1 MDNEATK
8 SFNQSTPPTPP
19 QPEMEEKKSS
29 GNASRAA
36 FAAAGVAAGVGAA
49 MAGQKAYEAF
59 VEGDEEAN
67 QAPQQEQAQ
76 AAPKAA
82 PAEAAP
88 KAAPAEEAP
97 KAEVTQPEEVHQVEE
112 VHQHKAA
119 VQQQEVADDDVRVVG
134 VGITDNGQGG
144 VATIIGVQNDED
156 SALLVDFETD
166 GRVDALI
173 HDDNQDGQIEGNE
186 IHDVSGDNLST
197 EQMVASYVEDAQN
210 NGEVATVV
218 NLSTG
223 ERFALNSNP
232 GDDNIYPSHSGDG
245 ADADADA
252 DDYQP
257 VADPEPVPEDV
268 DPGFTDCSDATVD
281 FVESDS
287 ATFDA

>member
-8 SFNQSTPPTPP
+8 SFNQSIPPTSP

-59 VEGDEEAN
+59 VDGDEEAN

-82 PAEAAP
+82 PEEAAP

-97 KAEVTQPEEVHQVEE
+97 KAEATQPEEVHQVEE
-112 VHQHKAA
+112 VHQHKAN

-166 GRVDALI
+166 GRVDALV

-223 ERFALNSNP
+223 ERFALNTNP
-232 GDDNIYPSHSGDG
+232 GDDNIYASQSGDG
-245 ADADADA
+245 A

>member
-1 MDNEATK
+1 MI
-8 SFNQSTPPTPP
+8 
-19 QPEMEEKKSS
+19 
-29 GNASRAA
+29 
-36 FAAAGVAAGVGAA
+36 AGVDIGGTAIKFGIVDDEGKLVYQTSVPSILRDPQATL
-49 MAGQKAYEAF
+49 GQI
-59 VEGDEEAN
+59 EGLIR
-67 QAPQQEQAQ
+67 
-76 AAPKAA
+76 
-82 PAEAAP
+82 
-88 KAAPAEEAP
+88 EAP
-97 KAEVTQPEEVHQVEE
+97 YPVHM
-112 VHQHKAA
+112 
-119 VQQQEVADDDVRVVG
+119 VG

-186 IHDVSGDNLST
+186 IHDVSGENLST
-197 EQMVASYVEDAQN
+197 DQVVASYVEDAQN

-223 ERFALNSNP
+223 ERFALNTNP
-232 GDDNIYPSHSGDG
+232 GDDNIYASQSGDG
-245 ADADADA
+245 A

>member
-19 QPEMEEKKSS
+19 QPEIEEKKSS

-59 VEGDEEAN
+59 VDGDEEAN
-67 QAPQQEQAQ
+67 QAPQQEQAQAQAQ

-97 KAEVTQPEEVHQVEE
+97 KAEATQPEEVHQVEE
-112 VHQHKAA
+112 VHQHKSA

-144 VATIIGVQNDED
+144 VATIIGVQNNED

-166 GRVDALI
+166 GRVDAFI

-223 ERFALNSNP
+223 ERFALNTNP
-232 GDDNIYPSHSGDG
+232 GDDNIYASQSGY
-245 ADADADA
+245 DA

-268 DPGFTDCSDATVD
+268 DPGFADCSDATVD

>member
-1 MDNEATK
+1 
-8 SFNQSTPPTPP
+8 
-19 QPEMEEKKSS
+19 MEEKKSS

-36 FAAAGVAAGVGAA
+36 FAAAGVAVGVGAA

-97 KAEVTQPEEVHQVEE
+97 KAEATQPEEVHQVEE

-166 GRVDALI
+166 GRVDAFV

-223 ERFALNSNP
+223 ERFALNTNP
-232 GDDNIYPSHSGDG
+232 GDDNIYASQSGDG
-245 ADADADA
+245 A

-268 DPGFTDCSDATVD
+268 DPGFADCSDATVD

>member
-88 KAAPAEEAP
+88 KVAPAEETP
-97 KAEVTQPEEVHQVEE
+97 KAEATQPEEVHQVEE
-112 VHQHKAA
+112 VHQHKSA

-134 VGITDNGQGG
+134 VGITENGQGG

-166 GRVDALI
+166 GRVDALV

-197 EQMVASYVEDAQN
+197 EQMVASDVEDAQN

-232 GDDNIYPSHSGDG
+232 GDDNIYPSQSGDG
-245 ADADADA
+245 A

>member
-8 SFNQSTPPTPP
+8 SFNQSTPPTHP

-67 QAPQQEQAQ
+67 QASQQEQAQ

-82 PAEAAP
+82 PAE
-88 KAAPAEEAP
+88 EDP
-97 KAEVTQPEEVHQVEE
+97 KAEATQPEEVHQVEE

-166 GRVDALI
+166 GRVDAFI

-186 IHDVSGDNLST
+186 IHDVSGENLST

-223 ERFALNSNP
+223 ERFALNTNP
-232 GDDNIYPSHSGDG
+232 GDDNIYASQSGDG
-245 ADADADA
+245 A

-281 FVESDS
+281 FVESDP

>member
-82 PAEAAP
+82 PAEEAP
-88 KAAPAEEAP
+88 KVAPAEEPP
-97 KAEVTQPEEVHQVEE
+97 KAEATQPEEVHQVEE

-166 GRVDALI
+166 GRVDAFI

-245 ADADADA
+245 AD
-252 DDYQP
+252 DYQP

-268 DPGFTDCSDATVD
+268 DPGFTDCSDDTVD

>member
-19 QPEMEEKKSS
+19 QPEIEEKKSS

-88 KAAPAEEAP
+88 KTAPAEEAP
-97 KAEVTQPEEVHQVEE
+97 KAEATQPEEVHQVEE

-166 GRVDALI
+166 GRVDALV

-245 ADADADA
+245 AD
-252 DDYQP
+252 DYQP
-257 VADPEPVPEDV
+257 VADQEPVPEDV

>member
-1 MDNEATK
+1 
-8 SFNQSTPPTPP
+8 
-19 QPEMEEKKSS
+19 MEEKKSS

-88 KAAPAEEAP
+88 KVAPAEETP
-97 KAEVTQPEEVHQVEE
+97 KAEATQPEEVHQVEE
-112 VHQHKAA
+112 VHQHKSA

-134 VGITDNGQGG
+134 VGITENGHGG

-245 ADADADA
+245 AD
-252 DDYQP
+252 DYQP
-257 VADPEPVPEDV
+257 VADQEPVPEDV

>member
-8 SFNQSTPPTPP
+8 SFNQSTPPTSP

-144 VATIIGVQNDED
+144 VTTIIGVQNDED

-186 IHDVSGDNLST
+186 IRDVSGDNLST

-245 ADADADA
+245 ADADAD
-252 DDYQP
+252 DYQP

>member
-19 QPEMEEKKSS
+19 QPEIEEKKSS

-76 AAPKAA
+76 AQ
-82 PAEAAP
+82 AAP
-88 KAAPAEEAP
+88 KAAPAEEDPKVAPAEETP
-97 KAEVTQPEEVHQVEE
+97 KAEATQPEEVHQVEE

-166 GRVDALI
+166 GRVDAFI

-197 EQMVASYVEDAQN
+197 EQMVASFVEDAQN

-223 ERFALNSNP
+223 ERFALNTNP
-232 GDDNIYPSHSGDG
+232 GDDNIYASQSGDG
-245 ADADADA
+245 A

-268 DPGFTDCSDATVD
+268 DPGFADCSDATVD

>member
-8 SFNQSTPPTPP
+8 SFNQPTPPTPP
-19 QPEMEEKKSS
+19 QPEIEEKKSS

-76 AAPKAA
+76 AQ
-82 PAEAAP
+82 AAP

-97 KAEVTQPEEVHQVEE
+97 KVAPAEETPKAEATQPEEVHQVEE

-166 GRVDALI
+166 GRVDAFI

-223 ERFALNSNP
+223 ERFALNTNP
-232 GDDNIYPSHSGDG
+232 GDDNIYASQSGDG
-245 ADADADA
+245 A

-268 DPGFTDCSDATVD
+268 DPGFTDCSDDTVD

>member
-49 MAGQKAYEAF
+49 MAGQNAYEAF

-76 AAPKAA
+76 AQ
-82 PAEAAP
+82 AAP

-97 KAEVTQPEEVHQVEE
+97 KVAPAEETPKAEATQPEEVHQVEE
-112 VHQHKAA
+112 VHQHKAN

-166 GRVDALI
+166 GRVDAFI
-173 HDDNQDGQIEGNE
+173 HDDNQDGQIEDNE
-186 IHDVSGDNLST
+186 IHDVSGENLST
-197 EQMVASYVEDAQN
+197 EKVVASYVEDAQN

-223 ERFALNSNP
+223 ERFALNTNP
-232 GDDNIYPSHSGDG
+232 GDDNIYASQSGDG
-245 ADADADA
+245 A

-268 DPGFTDCSDATVD
+268 DPGFTDCSDDTVD

>member
-59 VEGDEEAN
+59 VDGDEEAN

-97 KAEVTQPEEVHQVEE
+97 NAEATQPEEVHQVEE
-112 VHQHKAA
+112 VHQHKSA

-134 VGITDNGQGG
+134 VGITENGQGG

-166 GRVDALI
+166 GRVDALV

-223 ERFALNSNP
+223 ERFALNTNP
-232 GDDNIYPSHSGDG
+232 GDDNIYASQSGDG
-245 ADADADA
+245 A

>member
-82 PAEAAP
+82 PAE
-88 KAAPAEEAP
+88 EAP
-97 KAEVTQPEEVHQVEE
+97 KAETTQPEEVHQVEE

-144 VATIIGVQNDED
+144 VTTIIGVQNDED

-166 GRVDALI
+166 G
-173 HDDNQDGQIEGNE
+173 
-186 IHDVSGDNLST
+186 
-197 EQMVASYVEDAQN
+197 
-210 NGEVATVV
+210 
-218 NLSTG
+218 
-223 ERFALNSNP
+223 NP
-232 GDDNIYPSHSGDG
+232 GDDNIYASQSGDG
-245 ADADADA
+245 AD
-252 DDYQP
+252 DYQQ

>member
-97 KAEVTQPEEVHQVEE
+97 KAEATQPEEVHQVEE

-166 GRVDALI
+166 GRVDAFI

-223 ERFALNSNP
+223 ERFALNTNP
-232 GDDNIYPSHSGDG
+232 GDDNIYASQSGDG
-245 ADADADA
+245 AD
-252 DDYQP
+252 DYQP
-257 VADPEPVPEDV
+257 MADPEPVPEDV
-268 DPGFTDCSDATVD
+268 DPGFTDYSDATDATVD

>member
-59 VEGDEEAN
+59 VDGDEEAN

-97 KAEVTQPEEVHQVEE
+97 KAEATQPEEVHQVEE
-112 VHQHKAA
+112 VHQHKAN

-166 GRVDALI
+166 GRVDALV

-223 ERFALNSNP
+223 ERFALNTNP
-232 GDDNIYPSHSGDG
+232 GDDNIYASHSGDG
-245 ADADADA
+245 ADA
-252 DDYQP
+252 YQP

-268 DPGFTDCSDATVD
+268 DPGFADCSDATVD

>member
-1 MDNEATK
+1 M
-8 SFNQSTPPTPP
+8 
-19 QPEMEEKKSS
+19 
-29 GNASRAA
+29 
-36 FAAAGVAAGVGAA
+36 
-49 MAGQKAYEAF
+49 
-59 VEGDEEAN
+59 
-67 QAPQQEQAQ
+67 
-76 AAPKAA
+76 
-82 PAEAAP
+82 
-88 KAAPAEEAP
+88 
-97 KAEVTQPEEVHQVEE
+97 HQVEE

-166 GRVDALI
+166 GRVDAFI

-186 IHDVSGDNLST
+186 IHDVSGENLST
-197 EQMVASYVEDAQN
+197 EKVVASYVEDAQN

-223 ERFALNSNP
+223 ERFALNTNP
-232 GDDNIYPSHSGDG
+232 GDDNIYASHSGDG
-245 ADADADA
+245 A

-281 FVESDS
+281 FVESDP

>member
-97 KAEVTQPEEVHQVEE
+97 KAEATQPEEVHQVEE
-112 VHQHKAA
+112 VHQHKAN

-166 GRVDALI
+166 GRVDALV

-223 ERFALNSNP
+223 ERFALNTNP
-232 GDDNIYPSHSGDG
+232 GDDNIYASQSGDG
-245 ADADADA
+245 A

-257 VADPEPVPEDV
+257 VADQEPVPEDV

>member
-8 SFNQSTPPTPP
+8 SFNQSIPPTSP

-59 VEGDEEAN
+59 VDGDEEAN

-97 KAEVTQPEEVHQVEE
+97 KAEATQPEEVHQVEE
-112 VHQHKAA
+112 VHQHKAN

-166 GRVDALI
+166 GRVDALV

-223 ERFALNSNP
+223 ERFALNTNP
-232 GDDNIYPSHSGDG
+232 GDDNIYASQSGDG
-245 ADADADA
+245 A

-268 DPGFTDCSDATVD
+268 DPGFADCSDATVD

>member
-76 AAPKAA
+76 AQAAPKAA

-88 KAAPAEEAP
+88 KVAPAEETP
-97 KAEVTQPEEVHQVEE
+97 KAEATQPEEVHQVEE

-166 GRVDALI
+166 GRVDAFI

-197 EQMVASYVEDAQN
+197 EQVVASYVEDAQN

-223 ERFALNSNP
+223 ERFALNTNP
-232 GDDNIYPSHSGDG
+232 GDDNIYASQSGDG
-245 ADADADA
+245 A

-268 DPGFTDCSDATVD
+268 DPGSTDCSDDTVD

>member
-1 MDNEATK
+1 
-8 SFNQSTPPTPP
+8 
-19 QPEMEEKKSS
+19 MEEKKSS

-88 KAAPAEEAP
+88 KVAPAEETP
-97 KAEVTQPEEVHQVEE
+97 KAEATQPEEVHQVEE
-112 VHQHKAA
+112 VHQHKSA

-134 VGITDNGQGG
+134 VGITENGQGG

-166 GRVDALI
+166 GRVDALV

-245 ADADADA
+245 ADAD
-252 DDYQP
+252 DYQP

-268 DPGFTDCSDATVD
+268 DPGFADCSDATVD

>member
-76 AAPKAA
+76 AQ
-82 PAEAAP
+82 AAP

-97 KAEVTQPEEVHQVEE
+97 KVAPAEETPKAEATQPEEVHQVEE

-166 GRVDALI
+166 GRVDALV

-197 EQMVASYVEDAQN
+197 EQMVTSYVEDAQN

-245 ADADADA
+245 ADADAD
-252 DDYQP
+252 DYQP

>member
-1 MDNEATK
+1 
-8 SFNQSTPPTPP
+8 
-19 QPEMEEKKSS
+19 MEEKKSS

-88 KAAPAEEAP
+88 KVAPAEETP
-97 KAEVTQPEEVHQVEE
+97 KAEATQPEEVHQVEE
-112 VHQHKAA
+112 VHQHKSA

-134 VGITDNGQGG
+134 VGITENGQGG

-197 EQMVASYVEDAQN
+197 EQMVTSYVEDAQN

-245 ADADADA
+245 ADADAD
-252 DDYQP
+252 DYQP

-268 DPGFTDCSDATVD
+268 DPGFADCSDATVD

>member
-8 SFNQSTPPTPP
+8 SFNQSTPPTPPTPP

-29 GNASRAA
+29 GNASRVA

-82 PAEAAP
+82 PAE
-88 KAAPAEEAP
+88 EAP
-97 KAEVTQPEEVHQVEE
+97 KAEATQPEEVHQVEE

-166 GRVDALI
+166 GRVDAFI

-186 IHDVSGDNLST
+186 IHDVSGENLST

-223 ERFALNSNP
+223 ERFALNTNP
-232 GDDNIYPSHSGDG
+232 GDDNIYASHSGDG
-245 ADADADA
+245 A

-268 DPGFTDCSDATVD
+268 DPGFADCSDATVD

>member
-19 QPEMEEKKSS
+19 QPEIEEKKSS

-82 PAEAAP
+82 PAEEAP
-88 KAAPAEEAP
+88 KVAPAEETP
-97 KAEVTQPEEVHQVEE
+97 KAEATQPEEVHQVEE

-166 GRVDALI
+166 GRVDALV

-223 ERFALNSNP
+223 ERFALNTNP
-232 GDDNIYPSHSGDG
+232 GDDNIYASQSGDG
-245 ADADADA
+245 A

-268 DPGFTDCSDATVD
+268 DPGFTDCSDDTVD
-281 FVESDS
+281 FVESDP
-287 ATFDA
+287 ATYDA

>member
-1 MDNEATK
+1 M
-8 SFNQSTPPTPP
+8 
-19 QPEMEEKKSS
+19 
-29 GNASRAA
+29 
-36 FAAAGVAAGVGAA
+36 
-49 MAGQKAYEAF
+49 
-59 VEGDEEAN
+59 
-67 QAPQQEQAQ
+67 
-76 AAPKAA
+76 
-82 PAEAAP
+82 
-88 KAAPAEEAP
+88 
-97 KAEVTQPEEVHQVEE
+97 HQVEE

-166 GRVDALI
+166 GRVDAFI

-186 IHDVSGDNLST
+186 IHDVSGENLST

-245 ADADADA
+245 ADADAD
-252 DDYQP
+252 DYQP

-268 DPGFTDCSDATVD
+268 DPGFADCSDATVD

-287 ATFDA
+287 ATYDA

>member
-82 PAEAAP
+82 PAE
-88 KAAPAEEAP
+88 EVP
-97 KAEVTQPEEVHQVEE
+97 KAEATQPEEVHQVEE

-186 IHDVSGDNLST
+186 IHDVSGENLST
-197 EQMVASYVEDAQN
+197 EQVVASYVEDAQN

-223 ERFALNSNP
+223 ERFALNTNP
-232 GDDNIYPSHSGDG
+232 GDDNIYASQSGDG
-245 ADADADA
+245 ADAGA

>member
-8 SFNQSTPPTPP
+8 SFNQPTPPTPP

-59 VEGDEEAN
+59 VDGDEEAN

-76 AAPKAA
+76 AQ
-82 PAEAAP
+82 AAP

-97 KAEVTQPEEVHQVEE
+97 KAEATQPEEVHQVEE

-166 GRVDALI
+166 GRVDALV

-197 EQMVASYVEDAQN
+197 EQMVTSYVEDAQN

-245 ADADADA
+245 ADADAD
-252 DDYQP
+252 DYQP

-268 DPGFTDCSDATVD
+268 DPGFADCSDATVD

>member
-8 SFNQSTPPTPP
+8 SFNQSIPPTSP

-59 VEGDEEAN
+59 VDGDEEAN

-97 KAEVTQPEEVHQVEE
+97 KAEATQPEEVHQVEE
-112 VHQHKAA
+112 VHQHKAN

-166 GRVDALI
+166 GRVDALV

-223 ERFALNSNP
+223 ERFALNTNP
-232 GDDNIYPSHSGDG
+232 GDDNIYASQSGDG
-245 ADADADA
+245 A

>member
-8 SFNQSTPPTPP
+8 SFNQSIPPTSP

-59 VEGDEEAN
+59 VDGDEEAN

-97 KAEVTQPEEVHQVEE
+97 KAEATQPEEVHQVEE
-112 VHQHKAA
+112 VHQHKAN

-166 GRVDALI
+166 GRVDALV

-223 ERFALNSNP
+223 ERFALNTNP
-232 GDDNIYPSHSGDG
+232 GDDNIYASHSGDG
-245 ADADADA
+245 ADA

>member
-88 KAAPAEEAP
+88 KVAPAEETP
-97 KAEVTQPEEVHQVEE
+97 KAEATQPEEVHQVEE

-144 VATIIGVQNDED
+144 VATIIGVQNNED

-166 GRVDALI
+166 GRVDAFI

-186 IHDVSGDNLST
+186 INAVSGENLST

-223 ERFALNSNP
+223 ERFALNTNP
-232 GDDNIYPSHSGDG
+232 GDDNIYASQSGDG
-245 ADADADA
+245 A

-268 DPGFTDCSDATVD
+268 DPGFTDCSDDTVD

>member
-8 SFNQSTPPTPP
+8 SFNQSIPPTSP

-88 KAAPAEEAP
+88 KVAPAEETP
-97 KAEVTQPEEVHQVEE
+97 KAEATQPEEVHQVEE
-112 VHQHKAA
+112 VHQHKAN

-166 GRVDALI
+166 GRVDALV

-223 ERFALNSNP
+223 ERFALNTNP
-232 GDDNIYPSHSGDG
+232 GDDNIYASQSGDG
-245 ADADADA
+245 A

-268 DPGFTDCSDATVD
+268 DPGFADCSDATVD

>member
-8 SFNQSTPPTPP
+8 SFNQPTPPTPP

-97 KAEVTQPEEVHQVEE
+97 KAEATQPEEVHQVEE

-186 IHDVSGDNLST
+186 IRDVSGDNLST

-245 ADADADA
+245 ADADAD
-252 DDYQP
+252 DYQP
-257 VADPEPVPEDV
+257 VADHEPVPEDV
-268 DPGFTDCSDATVD
+268 DPGFTDCSDDTVD